1 MKKIQIKGLI
11 VVTLFISFV
20 ISCHYRQLHK
30 TSLSTIE
37 YQTDLRDFRIMFYNV
52 ENFFDVYDDSL
63 TQDDDFTP
71 GGALHWT
78 TGRYEKKLNNIY
90 KVIVSLG
97 GWQPPDIIALC
108 EIENYEVLD
117 DLINNTPL
125 LKYDYRI
132 IHKNSPDYRGIDVA
146 ILYNNDRLKFINSKF
161 HSLKSE
167 SYSTTRD
174 ILYFKALLGSDSCH
188 FYVNHWPSRSGGQL
202 ETEKG
207 RIAAARVLRKSI
219 DSLFIINNNSKVLI
233 MGDFNDEP
241 HDISLNSILMAN
253 NSADSIKGGELYNL
267 TGIYSPYKRG
277 TLKYQ
282 GMWNIFDQ
290 IIVSGAFLYP
300 EPGTLKIT
308 DEGFRIFD
316 ASFLLTNDARYNGD
330 KPFRTYTG
338 YTYEGG
344 FSDHLPVY
352 ADLKSGSDQVK
363 IK

>member
-1 MKKIQIKGLI
+1 VNKLIRKGLI
-11 VVTLFISFV
+11 ISTLFVLFV

-30 TSLSTIE
+30 TSLLTGE
-37 YQTDLRDFRIMFYNV
+37 YQSDSRDLRIMFYNV

-78 TGRYEKKLNNIY
+78 TGRYDKKLNNIY
-90 KVIVSLG
+90 KVIVALG
-97 GWQPPDIIALC
+97 GWQPPDIIGLC
-108 EIENYEVLD
+108 EVENYEVLD

-125 LKYDYRI
+125 SKYDYRI

-146 ILYNNDRLKFINSKF
+146 IIYNNSRLKYIDSKF
-161 HSLKSE
+161 YSLKSE

-207 RIAAARVLRKSI
+207 RIAAARVLRRSV
-219 DSLFIINNNSKVLI
+219 DSLFSINNKSKILI

-241 HDISLNSILMAN
+241 HDISLINILIAN
-253 NSADSIKGGELYNL
+253 ISVDSIKVNELYNL
-267 TGIYSPYKRG
+267 TSINSPYKRG

-282 GMWNIFDQ
+282 GIWNIFDQ
-290 IIVSGAFLYP
+290 TIVSGALLYP
-300 EPGTLKIT
+300 EPGTLKIS

-316 ASFLLTNDARYNGD
+316 ASFLLTNDERYNGD

-352 ADLKSGSDQVK
+352 TDLQFGVGPR
-363 IK
+363 